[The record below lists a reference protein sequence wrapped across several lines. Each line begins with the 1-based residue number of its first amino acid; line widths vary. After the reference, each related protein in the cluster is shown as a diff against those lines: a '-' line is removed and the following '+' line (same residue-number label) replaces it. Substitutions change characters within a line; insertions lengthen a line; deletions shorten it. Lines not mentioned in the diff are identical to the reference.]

1 MAAKRAEIRSVSRM
15 VLLPDE
21 ILAIKGRCA
30 AAYEHAKLTKTAI
43 PIMRSLRAGG
53 IITAINMPKI
63 ATLRALTILAGKAVP
78 VMIPI
83 EVPRAHIG
91 TAALHAPKP

>member
-1 MAAKRAEIRSVSRM
+1 MAANSAEIKSVSM
-15 VLLPDE
+15 IVLLPDE
-21 ILAIKGRCA
+21 ILAMKGRCA
-30 AAYEHAKLTKTAI
+30 AAYEQAKLTKTAT

-53 IITAINMPKI
+53 IMTAMNMPKM
-63 ATLRALTILAGKAVP
+63 ATLRALTILTGKAVP

-91 TAALHAPKP
+91 TAALQAPKP